1 MLVKWTFSL
10 PGGDV
15 TGSRISQAEGIL
27 SGGAATKI
35 STTPIREPILLLLFG
50 MPSLEVRAPELRDW
64 QGYPFPGCLLLEK
77 RMPKLG

>member
-1 MLVKWTFSL
+1 MLVRWTFSL
-10 PGGDV
+10 PRGDLP
-15 TGSRISQAEGIL
+15 GSRTSQAEGFL

-35 STTPIREPILLLLFG
+35 STTRNREPILLLLFG
-50 MPSLEVRAPELRDW
+50 MPSLEVRAPERRDW

>member
-10 PGGDV
+10 PRGDV
-15 TGSRISQAEGIL
+15 PGSRISQAEGIL

-35 STTPIREPILLLLFG
+35 STALIREPILLLLFG
-50 MPSLEVRAPELRDW
+50 APRLEVRAPERRNW